1 MSDSLWAS
9 ILAYVLFWSF
19 TTYLPKNVGSRTR
32 YLLESVGK
40 NVDSHH
46 QALSLL
52 ISTCN
57 IVEDNWMTHVLSGK
71 PGFFLKRTAIYLRV
85 APYTIGLFSTY
96 IYFLFCCFSKTRA
109 LSPINNAI
117 SFLQSIR

>member
-1 MSDSLWAS
+1 MSNSLWAS

-19 TTYLPKNVGSRTR
+19 TTFKNVGSKTR

-57 IVEDNWMTHVLSGK
+57 IVEDSWMTHVLSGK
-71 PGFFLKRTAIYLRV
+71 PDF
-85 APYTIGLFSTY
+85 
-96 IYFLFCCFSKTRA
+96 FSKKDCNIFESCT
-109 LSPINNAI
+109 LYNWLI
-117 SFLQSIR
+117 